1 MNSKTSFLPKS
12 EGSTTYT
19 RGSINTLTNLV
30 SEDSLNAESHI
41 FVVTLGVLI
50 GSAIAIAIGY
60 TLSVQWLGYSILL
73 LIPLLMAYCLRRV
86 YIYTLLNF
94 KD

>member
-1 MNSKTSFLPKS
+1 MNSKTNFLPKS
-12 EGSTTYT
+12 EGSTVYN
-19 RGSINTLTNLV
+19 RNTLTTLI
-30 SEDSLNAESHI
+30 SEDSLNSESHV
-41 FVVTLGVLI
+41 FVVTLGILI
-50 GSAIAIAIGY
+50 GATIAIAIGY
-60 TLSVQWLGYSILL
+60 ALSVQWLVYGLLL